1 MDFSWDSMAGNLQ
14 DNAFGDKKQY
24 DNEVDTRF
32 WKLSRDENGNGGAII
47 RFLPDPDNT
56 PFIPM
61 TRINAQNSKKGY
73 FVSEWSP
80 MSIGL
85 KDPFNEKFTE
95 LWNLGEKEKAKT
107 CGRSQRF
114 ITNIKVIKDPSN
126 PQNEGKIFLYD
137 MSKTMIDMLKE
148 VMIQTEQMKAL
159 DEAPVPVYNPIEG
172 ANFLIKVKDGDNG
185 FPTYASSKFADKITG
200 IYPDGPSA
208 SEDIVAN
215 AHKLKDFYE
224 PTFFKSYEDLLDM
237 RDRFLKEGK
246 YAPGADTKPD
256 AADKAEQVAVTTAQT
271 ETVINTGLDLGATPA
286 TPATPATETSE
297 NNSDAELDDLLSD
310 LG

>member
-32 WKLSRDENGNGGAII
+32 WKLSRDDNGDGAAIV
-47 RFLPDPDNT
+47 RFLPDADNT

-61 TRINAQNSKKGY
+61 TRINAQTAKKGY
-73 FVSEWSP
+73 FVNEWSP

-95 LWNLGEKEKAKT
+95 LWNAGEKDKAKT
-107 CGRSQRF
+107 LGRSQRF

-126 PQNEGKIFLYD
+126 PANEGKIFLYD

-159 DEAPVPVYNPIEG
+159 DESPVAVYNPVEG

-185 FPTYASSKFADKITG
+185 FPTYASSKFADKVTG
-200 IYPDGPSA
+200 IYPDGASA
-208 SEDIVAN
+208 TEDIIAN
-215 AHKLKDFYE
+215 THKLKEFYE
-224 PTFFKSYEDLLDM
+224 PSFFASYEDLLDM

-246 YAPGADTKPD
+246 YAPGAETKPD
-256 AADKAEQVAVTTAQT
+256 RADKAEAEAVQTATT
-271 ETVINTGLDLGATPA
+271 ETAIDTGLDLGTSTP
-286 TPATPATETSE
+286 TVETSAPV